1 MPGAYPWRQC
11 ARYSKKRTQAP
22 VLQRGRLWK
31 KKEWCIPKLSG
42 EFVARMED
50 VLDLYHEEYDRERPV
65 VCFDESSKQ
74 LLGDVRPPIETAPV
88 RPLLDGWSAMTPS
101 TSETG
106 PGTCSCSV
114 NRRVG
119 GGMSR

>member
-1 MPGAYPWRQC
+1 
-11 ARYSKKRTQAP
+11 
-22 VLQRGRLWK
+22 
-31 KKEWCIPKLSG
+31 
-42 EFVARMED
+42 MED

-65 VCFDESSKQ
+65 VCFDETSKQ
-74 LLGDVRPPIETAPV
+74 LRPRPGRERKLDGKQEARLVAITCSSPPEGHVMCGLPLRPPP
-88 RPLLDGWSAMTPS
+88 DGWSAMTLS

-119 GGMSR
+119 GGTSR